1 MDCTWQGW
9 EQPWWM
15 WWTRNM
21 ESCSAKTYLVIKLL
35 VQKIVSLRFLS
46 VEPSDRCDNAALS
59 LIIAGWS
66 TQQAGLTSCIYLNW
80 SLQKGLQFTS
90 YSSIVI
96 HNSTVHYFFPLFT
109 NVRPYLIRFKVRS
122 WESHKVFTDIFL
134 SHNVNCKLL
143 LPFRHGS
150 FWAAG
155 ALSKKIEMDWCWSR
169 KKILDGIKIT
179 ILKGQ
184 QTRHHALQYSGL
196 ILPNKLRGKHWLL
209 LSRVLEIKK
218 EPKVILLEEKVVF
231 FKKSSIYRWPRSVE
245 QSSDF
250 DKVQNLNTT
259 GGPWYFW

>member
-1 MDCTWQGW
+1 MCT
-9 EQPWWM
+9 
-15 WWTRNM
+15 
-21 ESCSAKTYLVIKLL
+21 AK
-35 VQKIVSLRFLS
+35 KIVSLHFLS
-46 VEPSDRCDNAALS
+46 VKWSASIWVWKRIFQPICCGLYCKAVTATDNLCS
-59 LIIAGWS
+59 KQGNFSIFGFIFKSCFRSRAGYNGLLTVVSWS
-66 TQQAGLTSCIYLNW
+66 PQQAGLTSCIYLNW

-196 ILPNKLRGKHWLL
+196 IFPSKLRAK
-209 LSRVLEIKK
+209 
-218 EPKVILLEEKVVF
+218 
-231 FKKSSIYRWPRSVE
+231 
-245 QSSDF
+245 
-250 DKVQNLNTT
+250 N
-259 GGPWYFW
+259 FWIDCC